1 MEDIKTQRLQSMVTL
16 EEVELKFDQQL
27 HSLLLS
33 HHPVSAQQLGRLSTP
48 YTFLNTE
55 TISCGLRTAGT
66 KEPIL
71 LFGRQALSPMIST
84 RVLCHYYSSTWHVPN
99 PNNVLGSKA
108 KGVGVGVGL
117 GSGLKRSQ
125 LFCNLIIAHD
135 KPQTITLKIA

>member
-66 KEPIL
+66 KEPTL
-71 LFGRQALSPMIST
+71 LFGWQAAKPNDKHEGALS
-84 RVLCHYYSSTWHVPN
+84 L
-99 PNNVLGSKA
+99 
-108 KGVGVGVGL
+108 
-117 GSGLKRSQ
+117 
-125 LFCNLIIAHD
+125 LFEYLACP
-135 KPQTITLKIA
+135 KS